1 MRIYIIF
8 MYSNAHYQTEHSVDE
23 ILHHI
28 HHKGQTRD
36 FILDKLR
43 PGLTN

>member
-23 ILHHI
+23 ILHHT

-43 PGLTN
+43 PGSC

>member
-1 MRIYIIF
+1 
-8 MYSNAHYQTEHSVDE
+8 MYSNAHFQTEHSVDE

-36 FILDKLR
+36 FVLDKLR
-43 PGLTN
+43 RRLC